1 MSSDTAVFTGE
12 FVCVREGKL
21 ASSQLHLACTWGLYP
36 LLLLNDCI
44 NKMFDLAVVVGE
56 HLLELAS
63 ALLSE
68 FFRLALKSLDSLL
81 LCLCILLFALGRF
94 GFAFFVA
101 FVLAVEVDFHS
112 VIHLQ
117 PSPCTSRKL

>member
-1 MSSDTAVFTGE
+1 MSSDTAVFNGE
-12 FVCVREGKL
+12 FVCVREGKFT
-21 ASSQLHLACTWGLYP
+21 SQLHLACAWGLNP
-36 LLLLNDCI
+36 LLLLDDCI
-44 NKMFDLAVVVGE
+44 NKMFDFAVVVGE
-56 HLLELAS
+56 HLLELTS

-68 FFRLALKSLDSLL
+68 FFRLALKSLDSFL

-94 GFAFFVA
+94 GFVFFVA

-117 PSPCTSRKL
+117 PSPCTSCIL